1 MLPKSVKIVEV
12 GPRDGLQAE
21 SVTLSPEK
29 RIEFINLLSDTG
41 LMAIEVGS
49 FVSPSW
55 IPQLAHS
62 DQVYQEIE
70 RKPGVDY
77 SLLVPNQK
85 GYEEAIQN
93 SVQSISVFTAASETF
108 NTRNI
113 NASIEESLANFA
125 DFIPKAK
132 ALNMRV
138 RGYISCAIACPFEG
152 PTPPERVADITE
164 KLLNIGCD
172 EISLG
177 DTIGVGTPAQ
187 VQQLLQRIHAP
198 KEKIA
203 VHFHDTYGQG
213 IANIYAALEMG
224 ISIIDS
230 SVSGLGG
237 CPYAPGA
244 SGNVATEDVVYLLK
258 GLGVETGINMTKL
271 LKSAEFID
279 NNLSRRTE
287 SKTSFALR
295 INR

>member
-187 VQQLLQRIHAP
+187 VQQLLQNIHAP